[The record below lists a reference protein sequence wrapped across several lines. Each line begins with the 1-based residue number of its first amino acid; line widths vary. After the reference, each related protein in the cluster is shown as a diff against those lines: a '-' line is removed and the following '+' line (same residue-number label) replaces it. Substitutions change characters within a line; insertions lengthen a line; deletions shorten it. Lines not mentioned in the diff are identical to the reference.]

1 MSFAD
6 HFTVSG
12 EIDPDLWQ
20 RIDAQIRAEGRDP
33 EALLAQAAANIEAW
47 REHGKT
53 CNGTCLECKR
63 AFEACVDWIVSAPE
77 IAKVIP

>member
-1 MSFAD
+1 MNPDDFAISD
-6 HFTVSG
+6 

-20 RIDAQIRAEGRDP
+20 RIDAQIRADGRDP

-53 CNGTCLECKR
+53 CDGTCPECK
-63 AFEACVDWIVSAPE
+63 AGNAAWIDEVLRTPE
-77 IAKVIP
+77 ITKVIP